1 MSGLDWVAFEPRVMC
16 SSGHGVTAMASAA
29 SAPPALQLRPHL
41 CALPSPSL
49 LLPARILHSVNYAA
63 SARCSWSRTSSPLL
77 ATPREDAIQES
88 PEAHHLHPHPVES
101 NGAAVRVDTGA
112 NELQLHLPHANG
124 ATNGA
129 ANGHS
134 KHAHPQQHLPEE
146 FLFTREY
153 LESLDYDNGSGEGDL
168 AMDRNTHAIVNP
180 DASVRLRPKSAT
192 TKVAKRARK
201 SRRVLPATIAE
212 VLPLQPETSMKLYI
226 DLYGALLRAGR

>member
-1 MSGLDWVAFEPRVMC
+1 
-16 SSGHGVTAMASAA
+16 VTAMASAA
-29 SAPPALQLRPHL
+29 SAPPALQLRPRL

-49 LLPARILHSVNYAA
+49 LLPARILHSVNSAA

-134 KHAHPQQHLPEE
+134 KHAHPLPEE
-146 FLFTREY
+146 FLFTRDY
-153 LESLDYDNGSGEGDL
+153 LESLDYDN
-168 AMDRNTHAIVNP
+168 ARPRTHAIVKS

-192 TKVAKRARK
+192 TNVAKRARK

-212 VLPLQPETSMKLYI
+212 VLPLQPETSLKLYI